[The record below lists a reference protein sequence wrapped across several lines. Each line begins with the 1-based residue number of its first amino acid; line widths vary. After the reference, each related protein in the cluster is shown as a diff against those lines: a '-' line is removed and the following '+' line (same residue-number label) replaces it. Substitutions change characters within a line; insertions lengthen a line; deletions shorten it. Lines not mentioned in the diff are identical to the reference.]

1 MWHHERTHSLLR
13 HCILRRTAHKAKVA
27 GVDKESFILLAT
39 QYTPFMRDVFK
50 PEVQRLEAG
59 KIVMSL
65 PFKPELVGKSTHPAC
80 LHGGVVAAMFD
91 HVGGFCA
98 WSALDTSRKTVST
111 IDLRVD
117 YLLPAPCEEIFFDA
131 AVVSKTNRLVRVDV
145 ECWDNKREKKLAVAR
160 GLFNIYDSKTDISEL
175 IESYTSEGR
184 I

>member
-1 MWHHERTHSLLR
+1 MWRHVRVYSLLV
-13 HCILRRTAHKAKVA
+13 HCIPRRTVHNTKVA
-27 GVDKESFILLAT
+27 GLDKESFILLAT

-50 PEVQRLEAG
+50 PEVQHLEAG
-59 KIVMSL
+59 KVIMSL
-65 PFKPELVGKSTHPAC
+65 PFKPELVGKSTPPAC

-117 YLLPAPCEEIFFDA
+117 YLLPAPCEEIYFDA
-131 AVVSKTNRLVRVDV
+131 MVVSKTNRLVRVDV
-145 ECWDNKREKKLAVAR
+145 ECWDNQREKKIAVAR

-175 IESYTSEGR
+175 IASYTNEESA
-184 I
+184 